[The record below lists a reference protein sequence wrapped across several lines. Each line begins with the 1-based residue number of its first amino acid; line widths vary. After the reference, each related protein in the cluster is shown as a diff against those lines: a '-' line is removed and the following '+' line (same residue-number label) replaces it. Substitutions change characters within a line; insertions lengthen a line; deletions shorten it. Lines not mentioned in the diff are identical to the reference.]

1 MKIHRTIRGYNLQ
14 SCFTGVHPMV
24 LEYISDMKKRFRS
37 FKFALRGIGT
47 LLKTQMNAR
56 IHFFA
61 LVVVLILGFTVGLS
75 LPEWALITLAVA
87 MVLSAE
93 AMNSALEFLADHT
106 APEWHDS
113 VQKAKDLAAG
123 AVLLAAAGALVVGL
137 LVFIPHF

>member
-1 MKIHRTIRGYNLQ
+1 MKNRH
-14 SCFTGVHPMV
+14 
-24 LEYISDMKKRFRS
+24 KS
-37 FKFALRGIGT
+37 FKYAFRGIGT

-56 IHFFA
+56 IHLFA
-61 LVVVLILGFTVGLS
+61 LITVLAAGFISGLS
-75 LPEWALITLAVA
+75 LGEWALIALAVA

-123 AVLLAAAGALVVGL
+123 SVLIAAAGALAVGL
-137 LVFIPHF
+137 LVFLPHF